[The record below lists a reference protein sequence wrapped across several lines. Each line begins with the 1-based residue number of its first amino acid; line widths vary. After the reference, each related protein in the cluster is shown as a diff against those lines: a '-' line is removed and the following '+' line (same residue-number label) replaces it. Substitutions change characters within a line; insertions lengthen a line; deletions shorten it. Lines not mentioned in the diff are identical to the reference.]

1 MNTIN
6 ATATAVIRTK
16 KFVARH
22 KTALAV
28 TATAAIAVVV
38 HTKVVGQHNDFLKE
52 HGLYE
57 TFYTPENSY

>member
-6 ATATAVIRTK
+6 TAATVAIRTK

-28 TATAAIAVVV
+28 TATATIALVV

-52 HGLYE
+52 HGLLE
-57 TFYTPENSY
+57 KFYITEED